1 MKVAGG
7 MADFFQDGP
16 VATLHRL
23 GCPDPVR
30 LEAALEAFSRQIPI
44 ALVLPCHAREIG
56 TAALTRIVSELKNAR
71 YISDVVVG
79 IDGADKAAW
88 QQARRQFAGLPGRL
102 HLLWIDGPRIQR
114 SLKKFER
121 AGFEPGSPG
130 KGRNLW
136 LCFGHVLAATAA
148 GVVAVQDC
156 DIVNYTR
163 EMLARLCFPVAH
175 PKLGFDF
182 CKGYSAR
189 FTDRLNGRVMRLLF
203 TPLVRALQSTLD
215 AREFPGFLD
224 SFRYPLS
231 GEVSIRRDLLG
242 RVRVPSDW
250 GVEAGMLAEI
260 SRLCSPRSICQVDI
274 ADSYDH
280 KHQELSARN
289 PKKGLNKM
297 AGDIALR
304 IFRTLASRGVK
315 LDEGVFDTIL
325 ATYMRKASDVMRF
338 HSADAEINQLLH
350 DRHDED
356 VAVQTFAR
364 SIRRASAAYLADPL
378 HDPMLPCWDRIGAEL
393 PGFPAAFADAVRRD
407 GASLL

>member
-1 MKVAGG
+1 

-23 GCPDPVR
+23 GSPDPDR
-30 LEAALEAFSRQIPI
+30 LEAALETFSGRTPI
-44 ALVLPCHAREIG
+44 ALALPCHAREIG
-56 TAALTRIVSELKNAR
+56 TVALSRIISELKGVA

-79 IDGADKAAW
+79 VDGADRAAW
-88 QQARRQFAGLPGRL
+88 LQARRQFAELPGRV
-102 HLLWIDGPRIQR
+102 HLLWNDGPRIQR
-114 SLKKFER
+114 LLRDLES
-121 AGFEPGSPG
+121 AGFDPGPPG

-136 LCFGHVLAATAA
+136 LCFGQVLAATPA

-156 DIVNYTR
+156 DIINYTR

-215 AREFPGFLD
+215 EREFPGFLD

-231 GEVSIRRDLLG
+231 GEVSVRRDLLG
-242 RVRVPSDW
+242 RIRVPSDW

-289 PKKGLNKM
+289 PRKGLNKM

-315 LDEGVFDTIL
+315 LDEGIFDTLL
-325 ATYMRKASDVMRF
+325 ATYMRNASDVMRF
-338 HSADAEINQLLH
+338 HAADAEINQLDH
-350 DRHDED
+350 DRHAED

-378 HDPMLPCWDRIGAEL
+378 HDPMIASWDRIETER
-393 PGFPAAFADAVRRD
+393 PGFATALADAVRRD
-407 GASLL
+407 GTGRLQK